1 MDINEFIDL
10 AKSRPL
16 TNVYIVG
23 RERMDKF
30 SEGILISIR
39 LPGKAMLTETAGR
52 GRSME
57 KRLFLTG
64 KRETKMHIISF
75 LRTYTETR

>member
-23 RERMDKF
+23 AGTYGQIFGRYFDKHQ
-30 SEGILISIR
+30 I
-39 LPGKAMLTETAGR
+39 AWAGR